1 MKDFA
6 QWTQL
11 TNTRKNGRAHHE
23 PFLKQ
28 ATLTMIN
35 NKKINELEEEIK
47 MLKVTQKIAT
57 ETTNIDQTKIKNPT
71 QQN

>member
-1 MKDFA
+1 
-6 QWTQL
+6 
-11 TNTRKNGRAHHE
+11 
-23 PFLKQ
+23 
-28 ATLTMIN
+28 MIN

>member
-1 MKDFA
+1 
-6 QWTQL
+6 
-11 TNTRKNGRAHHE
+11 
-23 PFLKQ
+23 
-28 ATLTMIN
+28 MIN

-47 MLKVTQKIAT
+47 MLKVTQKIVT